1 MKIIGLD
8 GGATKMRGTSLEINS
23 DGLILSSAPAK
34 DLVYSEQWGKK
45 YNVVPLSQQLEEF
58 KTNSIALGNDEK
70 EYGQIFIKVA
80 FQLIQEYYNNDSVL
94 VGIGMPGIKTADKK
108 GIAVMANGPRI
119 PNFIS
124 DLTHMLEENN
134 IKLQAPIKEL
144 GSDADYCGLG
154 EEYSI
159 QGKLRGIQNAF
170 YFGIGTGIADA
181 LKLNNKLLN
190 IDSVHSWLPKSWEMV
205 APTGKAYEKT
215 ISMSAIGEQYKTMT
229 HETNIHAGHVFERA
243 LQQDKIACDL
253 LRTVAYHLALLAYDR
268 IFSLA
273 IGGTTGSFIAN
284 REYSVNTSHEY
295 CGMTWDRIV
304 LGQRLGIIWQNSKY
318 NDVFQKYVLQDMA
331 DLLQKLPN
339 NIQECYDINKLFVAS
354 SLEEAPLYGA
364 GIAGCLYS

>member
-1 MKIIGLD
+1 MGD
-8 GGATKMRGTSLEINS
+8 
-23 DGLILSSAPAK
+23 
-34 DLVYSEQWGKK
+34 
-45 YNVVPLSQQLEEF
+45 
-58 KTNSIALGNDEK
+58 DEK

-181 LKLNNKLLN
+181 LKLNNKLLI
-190 IDSVHSWLPKSWEMV
+190 ID
-205 APTGKAYEKT
+205 
-215 ISMSAIGEQYKTMT
+215 
-229 HETNIHAGHVFERA
+229 
-243 LQQDKIACDL
+243 
-253 LRTVAYHLALLAYDR
+253 
-268 IFSLA
+268 
-273 IGGTTGSFIAN
+273 
-284 REYSVNTSHEY
+284 
-295 CGMTWDRIV
+295 
-304 LGQRLGIIWQNSKY
+304 
-318 NDVFQKYVLQDMA
+318 
-331 DLLQKLPN
+331 
-339 NIQECYDINKLFVAS
+339 
-354 SLEEAPLYGA
+354 
-364 GIAGCLYS
+364 